1 MLYPDSVRRHL
12 LARRDELAQ
21 RAARTASDLRHDSDP
36 LVADFAEQV
45 VQRENEDVLRGIGG
59 SAREELQRVNRALAR
74 LERGEYFSCAVC
86 GALIESERLEAVPT
100 ADRCIRCARV
110 PD

>member
-1 MLYPDSVRRHL
+1 MTQTESVRQRL
-12 LARRDELAQ
+12 LARREELAR
-21 RAARTASDLRHDSDP
+21 RAERTAADLRHDRDP
-36 LVADFAEQV
+36 IAADFAEQV

-59 SAREELQRVNRALAR
+59 SARDELQQVNRALAR

-86 GALIESERLEAVPT
+86 GALIESARLDAVPT